1 MRVEVRGAT
10 LGFGKRIV
18 FEDLDA
24 DFPHG
29 KVTALVGPSGSGK
42 SSLLAAMAGYI
53 KLRAGTISGV
63 AADQRTPLDASMV
76 AWVPQG
82 SNALGGRSSLE
93 NVMIGALADGAQW
106 NEARDDALSALA
118 QVEMID
124 LANKSARSLSGGE
137 LQRVNFARALATRK
151 PLVFADEP
159 SASLDAVNTRRVAE
173 LLFSLRSRATIIVA
187 THDPLLVEA
196 AEHQVNLRQEF
207 SHAA

>member
-1 MRVEVRGAT
+1 MRGAS

-18 FEDLDA
+18 FEGLDA
-24 DFPHG
+24 DFPDG

-53 KLRAGTISGV
+53 NLKAGNITGHDERGSV
-63 AADQRTPLDASMV
+63 PLDASMV

-82 SNALGGRSSLE
+82 SNALGGRTALE
-93 NVMIGALADGAQW
+93 NVMIGSLADGASWTQ
-106 NEARDDALSALA
+106 AKRDALRALD
-118 QVEMID
+118 QVGLGD
-124 LANKSARSLSGGE
+124 LTHKVARSLSGGE
-137 LQRVNFARALATRK
+137 LQRVNFARALTTHK

-173 LLFSLRSRATIIVA
+173 LLFDLRSRATIIVA

-196 AEHQVNLRQEF
+196 AEHEVNLRQDVRY
-207 SHAA
+207 AA